1 MAIAITFDDGPN
13 RTTTLQ
19 LLTLLEQLRI
29 PATFFV
35 LGYMVEKN
43 ADSLKMIASSRLKH
57 EVGNHSWSHSNFEK
71 MSDSQLR
78 TEITSVNDI
87 VVKVLGKSYL
97 PKLVRPPKGQLRPA
111 QRKLIEGMSMKLVG
125 WDVDPHDWSHHQ
137 TESAIIKNI
146 LSNTCDGKTI
156 LAHDVHPH
164 TIDAMKTVL
173 PALLKKKFS
182 FATVSTLGRFTKG
195 GLTA

>member
-19 LLTLLEQLRI
+19 LLSMLERLRI

-43 ADSLKMIASSRLKH
+43 PDALKMIAASSLKH
-57 EVGNHSWSHSNFEK
+57 EIGNHSWSHGNFEK
-71 MSDSQLR
+71 MTDSQLR

-87 VVKVLGKSYL
+87 VVKVLGRNYL
-97 PKLVRPPKGQLRPA
+97 PKLVRPPRGQIRPA

-137 TESAIIKNI
+137 TEPHIIRSLLLK
-146 LSNTCDGKTI
+146 TTDGEVV

-164 TIDAMKTVL
+164 TVDAMKTVL
-173 PALLKKKFS
+173 PTLKKKFS
-182 FATVSTLGRFTKG
+182 FDTVSKLGRYTSG

>member
-13 RTTTLQ
+13 RTTTLE
-19 LLTLLEQLRI
+19 LLSMLERLRI
-29 PATFFV
+29 PATFFI

-43 ADSLKMIASSRLKH
+43 PDSLKLIAASKLQH
-57 EVGNHSWSHSNFEK
+57 EIGNHSWSHGNFEK

-87 VVKVLGKSYL
+87 VVKVLGRNYL
-97 PKLVRPPKGQLRPA
+97 PKLVRPPRGQLKPA
-111 QRKLIEGMSMKLVG
+111 QRRLIEAMSMKLVG

-137 TESAIIKNI
+137 SEPHIIRSI
-146 LSNTCDGKTI
+146 LQKTTDGKVV

-164 TIDAMKTVL
+164 TVDAMKTVL
-173 PALLKKKFS
+173 PTLKKKFS
-182 FATVSTLGRFTKG
+182 FDTVTKLGRFTSG

>member
-1 MAIAITFDDGPN
+1 MAVAITFDDGPN
-13 RTTTLQ
+13 RTTTLHM
-19 LLTLLEQLRI
+19 LALLESLRI

-35 LGYMVEKN
+35 LGYMVDKN
-43 ADSLKMIASSRLKH
+43 PDSLKAIAASKLKH
-57 EVGNHSWSHSNFEK
+57 EIGNHSWSHGNFEQ

-78 TEITSVNDI
+78 TEVTSVNDI

-97 PKLVRPPKGQLRPA
+97 PKLVRPPRGQITPS

-137 TESAIIKNI
+137 SEPRIIRNI
-146 LSNTCDGKTI
+146 LRKTCDGQVV

-164 TIDAMKTVL
+164 TLDAMKTGL
-173 PALLKKKFS
+173 PYLKRKFS
-182 FATVSTLGRFTKG
+182 FATVSKLGRFTSG

>member
-13 RTTTLQ
+13 RTTTIQMLS
-19 LLTLLEQLRI
+19 LLEQLRI

-43 ADSLKMIASSRLKH
+43 PDSLKMIASSKLKH
-57 EVGNHSWSHSNFEK
+57 EIGNHSWSHSNFEK
-71 MSDSQLR
+71 MSEAQLR

-87 VVKVLGKSYL
+87 VVKTLGKSYH
-97 PKLVRPPKGQLRPA
+97 PKIVRPPRGQLTKA
-111 QRKLIEGMSMKLVG
+111 QRAFVEGALCMKLVG

-137 TESAIIKNI
+137 TEPHIIKDI
-146 LSNTCDGKTI
+146 LLKTSDGRVV

-164 TIDAMKTVL
+164 TLEAMRTVL
-173 PALLKKKFS
+173 PKLRKKFS
-182 FATVSTLGRFTKG
+182 FETVSKLGRYTCG

>member
-1 MAIAITFDDGPN
+1 MTFDDGPN

-19 LLTLLEQLRI
+19 LLAMLEKLRI

-43 ADSLKMIASSRLKH
+43 PDSLKMIASSSLKH
-57 EVGNHSWSHSNFEK
+57 EIGNHSWSHGNFEN
-71 MSDSQLR
+71 MTDSQLR

-87 VVKVLGKSYL
+87 VVKVLGKNYL
-97 PKLVRPPKGQLRPA
+97 PKLVRPPRGQLRPW
-111 QRKLIEGMSMKLVG
+111 QRTLIEGMSMKLVG

-137 TESAIIKNI
+137 TEPHVIRNI
-146 LSNTCDGKTI
+146 LLKTSDGKVV
-156 LAHDVHPH
+156 LAHDVHLH
-164 TIDAMKTVL
+164 SVDAMKTVL
-173 PALLKKKFS
+173 PSLKKKFS
-182 FATVSTLGRFTKG
+182 FETVSQLGRFTSG

>member
-1 MAIAITFDDGPN
+1 MAIAMTFDDGPN
-13 RTTTLQ
+13 STTTLQ
-19 LLTLLEQLRI
+19 LLTLLEKLHI

-35 LGYMVEKN
+35 LGYMVQKN
-43 ADSLKMIASSRLKH
+43 PDALKMIASSRLNH

-87 VVKVLGKSYL
+87 IVKTLGKNYL
-97 PKLVRPPKGQLRPA
+97 PKLVRPPRGQLRPS
-111 QRKLIEGMSMKLVG
+111 QRTLIEGMSMKLVG
-125 WDVDPHDWSHHQ
+125 WDVDPHDWSHHR
-137 TESAIIKNI
+137 TEPFIIREI
-146 LSNTCDGKTI
+146 LTKTCDGKVV

-164 TIDAMKTVL
+164 TVDAMKTVL
-173 PALLKKKFS
+173 PALKKKYA
-182 FATVSTLGRFTKG
+182 FATVSKLGRYTKG